1 MPAKT
6 VPVKAKSSKSAPVK
20 AMTAKSVAHKTLPEK
35 PKPAPKSA
43 RVVPAAKSSPAK
55 PPAAPK
61 IQPITY
67 ISMAQAAKAL
77 GVTEAFTLNLTL
89 SGARRPTDQGGQLV
103 ELEYTMDG
111 NELVFTEHGVDR
123 FLKQCPLKELVTAA
137 KAAERLGIH
146 RSQVS
151 MLIYTGI
158 QTEDGRVMRL
168 PVWMLGGGEH
178 VVRQEL
184 DEFEVEYRAWS
195 ERKAARELKKR
206 YKRPGKQGQES

>member
-1 MPAKT
+1 MPTKT
-6 VPVKAKSSKSAPVK
+6 APKKSTATKAK
-20 AMTAKSVAHKTLPEK
+20 VA
-35 PKPAPKSA
+35 A
-43 RVVPAAKSSPAK
+43 VK
-55 PPAAPK
+55 PPPPSK
-61 IQPITY
+61 PSPY
-67 ISMAQAAKAL
+67 VSMEHAAKAL

-89 SGARRPTDQGGQLV
+89 SGARRPTDQGGQMV
-103 ELEYTMDG
+103 ELEYAMDG
-111 NELVFTEHGVDR
+111 NEVVFTQAGIDR

-158 QTEDGRVMRL
+158 QNESGKVIRL

-178 VVRQEL
+178 VVRKEL
-184 DEFEVEYRAWS
+184 EDFEVEYRAWS

-206 YKRPGKQGQES
+206 YKRPGKQADE

>member
-1 MPAKT
+1 MPTKTAPTKTSASKAKT
-6 VPVKAKSSKSAPVK
+6 TAVKVAPPLSKPNLYVS
-20 AMTAKSVAHKTLPEK
+20 MES
-35 PKPAPKSA
+35 
-43 RVVPAAKSSPAK
+43 AAKS
-55 PPAAPK
+55 
-61 IQPITY
+61 
-67 ISMAQAAKAL
+67 L

-89 SGARRPTDQGGQLV
+89 SGARRPTDQGGQMV
-103 ELEYTMDG
+103 ELEYAMDG
-111 NELVFTEHGVDR
+111 NEVVFTQAGIDR

-158 QTEDGRVMRL
+158 QSEDGKVIRL

-178 VVRQEL
+178 VVGKEL
-184 DEFEVEYRAWS
+184 EDFEVEYRAWS

-206 YKRPGKQGQES
+206 YKRPGKQAEE